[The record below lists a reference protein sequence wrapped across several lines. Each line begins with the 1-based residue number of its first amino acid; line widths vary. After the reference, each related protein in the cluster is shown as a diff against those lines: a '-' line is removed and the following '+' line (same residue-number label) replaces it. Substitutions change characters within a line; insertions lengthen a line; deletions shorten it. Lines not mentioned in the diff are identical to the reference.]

1 MISYYKPIRIILIL
15 FLLLTCGKT
24 SFAQTDS
31 VTVNNDKTVVLTSKF
46 LGEKRTIWIHLPSD
60 YSTTSTTYPVL
71 YLLDGGNHFKYVSEA
86 VEYLAGYDRNRMP
99 QMIVVAIL
107 NVDRTRDFTPIHSL
121 LFDGKVDTTKMGK
134 TGGGPKFLQFIKNEL
149 VPYVDKNYRTEP
161 YRILSAHS
169 LGGIFALYVKEA
181 APDLFQANI
190 LISPAIY
197 GGNTKI
203 LTDFAPFL
211 QSHQQ
216 LRGKNFISIGNE
228 NRQKVDSLMLVLK
241 TTAPTSF
248 TWKFEQYPDENH
260 FSVTYK
266 SVYDGLRFI
275 YSNWFIDYYSQIKM
289 SMTDINAHFSKL
301 SDEFGYT
308 INPSEDLLNNCG
320 YQQLNLK
327 NMDEA
332 IGIFKENVQKHPTS
346 SNAYDSLGE
355 AYMRNGNKVLAIK
368 NYKRSIELNP
378 GNTSGKETLKKL
390 ESNMN

>member
-1 MISYYKPIRIILIL
+1 MMPYYKPIRIAVIL
-15 FLLLTCGKT
+15 FLLLICGK
-24 SFAQTDS
+24 SLFAQIDS
-31 VTVNNDKTVVLTSKF
+31 VAASNDKTVVLTSKA
-46 LGEKRTIWIHLPSD
+46 LGEKRGIWVHLPAD
-60 YSTTSTTYPVL
+60 YNTTSTTYPVL
-71 YLLDGGNHFKYVSEA
+71 YLLDGEGHFKYVSET
-86 VEYLAGYDRNRMP
+86 VEYLSGYDRNRMP
-99 QMIVVAIL
+99 KMIVVAIL

-149 VPYVDKNYRTEP
+149 VPFIDKNYRTEP

-169 LGGIFALYVKEA
+169 LGGIFALYAKEA

-190 LISPAIY
+190 MMSPAIY

-216 LRGKNFISIGNE
+216 LKGKTFISIGNE

-241 TTAPTSF
+241 SAAPPSF

-289 SMTDINAHFSKL
+289 SMTDINVHFSKL
-301 SDEFGYT
+301 SDEFGYSIT
-308 INPSEDLLNNCG
+308 PSEDFLNNCG

-327 NMDEA
+327 NMEEA
-332 IGIFKENVQKHPTS
+332 IGIFKENVQRHPAS

-355 AYMRNGNKVLAIK
+355 AYMKNGNKALAIK

-378 GNTSGKETLKKL
+378 GNIDGKEALKKL
-390 ESNMN
+390 EEK